1 VRKSREKLDNNTSL
15 LWEIPHDRK
24 VYYTRQE
31 YKGSVG
37 DLEGS
42 SRARKS
48 IYWDMTPQSFTLGRS
63 I

>member
-15 LWEIPHDRK
+15 LWEIP
-24 VYYTRQE
+24 